1 MLASVYNHAP
11 IKSPLFIKNSEN
23 FVVEEKQLYDWS
35 NQGEWLILKI
45 RKKDLTTHELL
56 KIFSER
62 IGVKTRDIGY
72 AGLKDK
78 HGMTIQNIS
87 IPKRFL
93 SKIEK
98 FKHPKIKILEK
109 HIHSNKL
116 KIGHLKG
123 NRFFIRLKKVNPT
136 DAKKI
141 NKVLKEIKKYGIPNY
156 FGYQRFGRDN
166 SALQGKQII
175 EGELV
180 IRNRAVEKL
189 LINAYQSEL
198 FNEWLTERI
207 NLSNIFNEFDE
218 KELANKYPKEL
229 IKFVKSQKHPFK
241 LLNGDVMCHYP
252 FGKNFYFEDIDD
264 SLRFYKKE
272 IVPTGLL
279 PGKKA
284 LRAKG
289 LAREIEEKFDDIVPA
304 NGDRRSA
311 WIFPEIEEK
320 RYIREK
326 AWYEVAFT
334 LPKGSYATVMIEIIK
349 NGISENLVTYKGGE

>member
-1 MLASVYNHAP
+1 MLASVYNHSP
-11 IKSPLFIKNSEN
+11 ITSPIFNKNSET

-45 RKKDLTTHELL
+45 RKKDLTTHDLL
-56 KIFSER
+56 KILSER
-62 IGVKTRDIGY
+62 VGVKTRDIGY

-78 HGMTIQNIS
+78 HGMTIQHIS
-87 IPKRFL
+87 LHKRFL
-93 SKIEK
+93 PKIEK

-141 NKVLKEIKKYGIPNY
+141 NKILKQIRKYGMPNY

-180 IRNRAVEKL
+180 IRNRAIEKL

-218 KELANKYPKEL
+218 KELLKKYPKEVVE
-229 IKFVKSQKHPFK
+229 FVKSQEHPFK
-241 LLNGDVMCHYP
+241 LLEGDLMRHYP
-252 FGKNFYFEDIDD
+252 YGRDFELDDPKRFLEKDI
-264 SLRFYKKE
+264 S
-272 IVPTGLL
+272 PTGLL
-279 PGKKA
+279 AGKKV
-284 LRAKG
+284 K
-289 LAREIEEKFDDIVPA
+289 LADKFAGEIEKKYYRIIPGRDGE
-304 NGDRRSA
+304 RRYA
-311 WIFPEIEEK
+311 WVFPEDIEGNYNEK
-320 RYIREK
+320 EWQYNLN
-326 AWYEVAFT
+326 FF
-334 LPKGSYATVMIEIIK
+334 LPKGCYATVFLEILLKRKIQ
-349 NGISENLVTYKGGE
+349 I

>member
-1 MLASVYNHAP
+1 MLASVYNHSP
-11 IKSPLFIKNSEN
+11 IKSPLFVKNSEN

-56 KIFSER
+56 KILSER
-62 IGVKTRDIGY
+62 VGVKTRDIGY

-78 HGMTIQNIS
+78 HGMTIQYIS
-87 IPKRFL
+87 LHKRFL
-93 SKIEK
+93 PKIEK

-207 NLSNIFNEFDE
+207 NLSNIFNEFTE
-218 KELANKYPKEL
+218 SELLKKYPKE
-229 IKFVKSQKHPFK
+229 IVKFVKIQKHPFK
-241 LLNGDVMCHYP
+241 LLPGDLMRHYP
-252 FGKNFYFEDIDD
+252 YGRDFPLELNEVNRFFEKDI
-264 SLRFYKKE
+264 S
-272 IVPTGLL
+272 PTGMLA
-279 PGKKA
+279 GKKVKIA
-284 LRAKG
+284 TDFAG
-289 LAREIEEKFDDIVPA
+289 EIEKNIIELFLVVMVREDMHGFFQK
-304 NGDRRSA
+304 
-311 WIFPEIEEK
+311 IFKVTIMK
-320 RYIREK
+320 
-326 AWYEVAFT
+326 
-334 LPKGSYATVMIEIIK
+334 K
-349 NGISENLVTYKGGE
+349 NGNIL

>member
-1 MLASVYNHAP
+1 MLASVYNHSP
-11 IKSPLFIKNSEN
+11 IKSPLFVKNSEN

-56 KIFSER
+56 KILSER
-62 IGVKTRDIGY
+62 VGVKTRDIGY

-78 HGMTIQNIS
+78 HGMTIQHIS
-87 IPKRFL
+87 LHKRFL
-93 SKIEK
+93 PKIEK
-98 FKHPKIKILEK
+98 FSHPKIKILEK

-141 NKVLKEIKKYGIPNY
+141 NKILKEIKKYGIPNY
-156 FGYQRFGRDN
+156 FGYQRFGKDN

-180 IRNRAVEKL
+180 IRNRAIEKL

-207 NLSNIFNEFDE
+207 NLSNIFNEFT
-218 KELANKYPKEL
+218 ELELLKRYPKDIVE
-229 IKFVKSQKHPFK
+229 FVKSQKHPFK
-241 LLNGDVMCHYP
+241 LLDGDLMRHYP
-252 FGKNFYFEDIDD
+252 YGKDFPLEENEVDRFLEKDI
-264 SLRFYKKE
+264 S
-272 IVPTGLL
+272 PTGMLA
-279 PGKKA
+279 GKKVKTA
-284 LRAKG
+284 TGFAG
-289 LAREIEEKFDDIVPA
+289 EIEKKYYRIIPGRDGE
-304 NGDRRSA
+304 RRYA
-311 WIFPEIEEK
+311 WIFPEDIQGNYNEK
-320 RYIREK
+320 EWQYNLN
-326 AWYEVAFT
+326 FF
-334 LPKGSYATVMIEIIK
+334 LPKGAYATVFLEMLLKREIQI
-349 NGISENLVTYKGGE
+349 

>member
-1 MLASVYNHAP
+1 MLASVYKHTP
-11 IKSPLFIKNSEN
+11 IKNLIFNKNSEN

-62 IGVKTRDIGY
+62 VGTKTRDIGY

-78 HGMTIQNIS
+78 HGMTMQYIS
-87 IPKRFL
+87 LPKRFL
-93 SKIEK
+93 NKIEK
-98 FKHPKIKILEK
+98 FSHPKIKILEK

-123 NRFFIRLKKVNPT
+123 NRFFIRLKKVSPT

-141 NKVLKEIKKYGIPNY
+141 DKVLKEIKKFGIPNY

-166 SALQGKQII
+166 SAIQGKQII

-198 FNEWLTERI
+198 FNKWLTERI

-218 KELANKYPKEL
+218 KELLNRFPKEI

-241 LLNGDVMCHYP
+241 LLPGELLRHYP
-252 FGKNFYFEDIDD
+252 YGRDFPLEENEVDRFE
-264 SLRFYKKE
+264 KKD
-272 IVPTGLL
+272 VSPTGLL
-279 PGKKA
+279 SGKKVKIA
-284 LRAKG
+284 TGFAG
-289 LAREIEEKFDDIVPA
+289 EIEKKYYRIIPGRDGE
-304 NGDRRSA
+304 RRYA
-311 WIFPEIEEK
+311 WIFPEDIQGNYNEK
-320 RYIREK
+320 EWQYNLN
-326 AWYEVAFT
+326 FF
-334 LPKGSYATVMIEIIK
+334 LPKGCYATVFLEILLGKEIQ
-349 NGISENLVTYKGGE
+349 L

>member
-1 MLASVYNHAP
+1 MLASVYTHSP
-11 IKSPLFIKNSEN
+11 IKNLVFNKNSEN
-23 FVVEEKQLYDWS
+23 FVVEEKQLYEWS

-56 KIFSER
+56 KILSER
-62 IGVKTRDIGY
+62 VGVKTRDIGY

-93 SKIEK
+93 NKIEK

-123 NRFFIRLKKVNPT
+123 NRFFIRLKKVSPT

-141 NKVLKEIKKYGIPNY
+141 DKVLKEIKKFGIPNY

-166 SALQGKQII
+166 SAIQGKQII

-207 NLSNIFNEFDE
+207 KLSNIFNEFDA
-218 KELANKYPKEL
+218 KELLNRYPKE
-229 IKFVKSQKHPFK
+229 IVEFVKKQKHPFK
-241 LLNGDVMCHYP
+241 LLPGDLMRHYP
-252 FGKNFYFEDIDD
+252 YGRDFPLELDEVDRFVEKDI
-264 SLRFYKKE
+264 S
-272 IVPTGLL
+272 PTGLL
-279 PGKKA
+279 SGKKVKIA
-284 LRAKG
+284 TDFAG
-289 LAREIEEKFDDIVPA
+289 EIEKKYYRIIPGRDGE
-304 NGDRRSA
+304 RRYA
-311 WIFPEIEEK
+311 WIFPEDIQGNYNEK
-320 RYIREK
+320 EWQYNLN
-326 AWYEVAFT
+326 FF
-334 LPKGSYATVMIEIIK
+334 LPKGAYATVFLEILLGKEIK
-349 NGISENLVTYKGGE
+349 L

>member
-1 MLASVYNHAP
+1 MLASVYKHAP
-11 IKSPLFIKNSEN
+11 IKGPIFNKNSET

-45 RKKDLTTHELL
+45 RKKDLTTHDLL
-56 KIFSER
+56 KILSER

-78 HGMTIQNIS
+78 HGMTIQHIS
-87 IPKRFL
+87 LNKRFL
-93 SKIEK
+93 PKIEK

-141 NKVLKEIKKYGIPNY
+141 NKVLKEIKKYGIPNF

-218 KELANKYPKEL
+218 KDLLKKYPKE
-229 IKFVKSQKHPFK
+229 IVEFVKTQKHPFK
-241 LLNGDVMCHYP
+241 LLPGDVMRHYP
-252 FGKNFYFEDIDD
+252 YGKDFYLEENEAHRFDEKDI
-264 SLRFYKKE
+264 S
-272 IVPTGLL
+272 PTGMLA
-279 PGKKA
+279 GKKVKM
-284 LRAKG
+284 AKDFAG
-289 LAREIEEKFDDIVPA
+289 EIEKKYYRLIPGRDGE
-304 NGDRRSA
+304 RRYA
-311 WIFPEIEEK
+311 WIFPEDIEGNYNEK
-320 RYIREK
+320 EWQYNLN
-326 AWYEVAFT
+326 FF
-334 LPKGSYATVMIEIIK
+334 LPKGCYATVFLEILLNREIQ
-349 NGISENLVTYKGGE
+349 I